1 MTAATNLRTLFENK
15 YPGKD
20 RIFEEVIKPIFDK
33 AKDATLTDNQQ
44 LSESDKR
51 LVKSFSI
58 IAQVR
63 GGFPITFADV
73 ELKDTVALKRSRVA
87 IQNCV
92 RKIMTNDSSAIIFF
106 HFTDNTKDWRV
117 SFVNKGDSGKDSTN
131 AKRYTYL
138 CGVNHGCRTIAE
150 RFNAL
155 AKLDRITDKDM
166 ISAFSVESL
175 TKEFF
180 GQLFTWYSDWACKVC
195 KFPSDKCIAANA
207 DLTTEKNE
215 INLIRLITRI
225 MFVWFIKQK
234 NLIPTWIFNKNELAE
249 ILTDA
254 DLSSDKKGN
263 YYNAV
268 LQNLF
273 FGALNKKIEERTF
286 AEVSKA
292 GVANEQYGIKTYFRD
307 ANEGSFFKCSPK
319 EMIQKF
325 LDVPFLNGGLFECLD
340 WDEPIKNNTSHKV
353 HYVDGFS
360 RDKDRRAF
368 VPNILFW
375 NEDEKQP
382 GLITIL
388 SRYNFTVEESTPSD
402 VQVALDPELLGKI
415 FENLLGTYNP
425 ETRESARKESGSF
438 YTPREIVS
446 YMVNSSI
453 KAYLQEKVPD
463 VSEENLERLT
473 NDNKADDS
481 EIKLTEEQINKI
493 RSALFEIKIIDPAC
507 GSGAFPMGI
516 LNKLVEIHV
525 LLDKL
530 SASTKSEH
538 NLYIKKGQ
546 SVNYNPDES
555 LKINAE
561 YLGNQEFKLYV
572 NGEEENK
579 IYNSQDLALHVKEI
593 INKHNKKIGKSTIAN
608 LFSQGRID
616 DGKSFNSIKTKTDI
630 HQIVDEDTKDIIWQY
645 RSYNVQNKF
654 RQYRNEEKPALS
666 IDAAEEDND
675 FEYAKYLYSLKTR
688 IIQDSIFGVDIQPI
702 AVQISK
708 LRFFIS
714 LICEQPK
721 IENHPEEN
729 YGYNPLPN
737 LETKFVAANTLIG
750 KAKKTDDM
758 ALFANPR
765 IDEITKK
772 LGEIRKVHFSA
783 KTAQEKK
790 ENREQDE
797 KLRKELS
804 KLLEEDQVYSPED
817 AKQLAEWNPYD
828 QSAPASSFFDAEW
841 MFGVKDGFDIV
852 IGNPPYISAPMQIAS
867 PQLAEQRQKLV
878 ESKKYKSLYQKWD
891 LYIPFIELG
900 TQLNC
905 ENGITTMIVPFPLTN
920 QLYAKVLRK
929 MLVEEYDMFELVDLN
944 GTKIF
949 DNATVS
955 NCIPFVKKVRKSHA
969 DSFLLTQNQKNKN
982 GKSLDIP
989 NLCGNSTWISKIDEN
1004 LHISRAFE
1012 QTKNVLV
1019 QDEKNYVWNVTQ
1031 EKRETNRHADM
1042 NVLGDY
1048 CYVSY
1053 GLRPNSDEK
1062 TAKGEFKKEDLISE
1076 IEDGTPRRKYIEGK
1090 DIERYSV
1097 KRIRYLEYGSERSPA
1112 KLVRP
1117 TFKEWF
1123 EHSKIMFSKF
1133 GGLSGILNNK
1143 DFLLHN
1149 DTVIGAM
1156 LWKDLH
1162 GVENKSIASSIKK
1175 FSTMNREDMEK
1186 LSETVDLRF
1195 LLGVMNSRYANI
1207 LLASI
1212 RGDDFNTYPEYI
1224 RNIPIPSATP
1234 TQQKLIIALVD
1245 KILTAKK
1252 ANPQADTSKEEA
1264 EIDQLV
1270 YALYGLSEDEIKI
1283 VEGR

>member
-15 YPGKD
+15 YPGKEV
-20 RIFEEVIKPIFDK
+20 IFRELIKPIFDK

-87 IQNCV
+87 IQSCV

-117 SFVNKGDSGKDSTN
+117 SFVNKGDSRKDSTN

-234 NLIPTWIFNKNELAE
+234 NLIPTWIFNKNELVE
-249 ILTDA
+249 ILADA
-254 DLSSDKKGN
+254 DLISDKKGN

-273 FGALNKKIEERTF
+273 FGALNKKIEERAF

-307 ANEGSFFKCSPK
+307 ANEGSFFKLSPK
-319 EMIQKF
+319 EMVKKF

-340 WDEPIKNNTSHKV
+340 WDEPTKNNTSHKV

-375 NEDEKQP
+375 SEDEKQP

-453 KAYLQEKVPD
+453 KAYLQEKVPE

-561 YLGNQEFKLYV
+561 YLGNQEFKLCV
-572 NGEEENK
+572 NGKEENT

-593 INKHNKKIGKSTIAN
+593 INRHNKKLGKSTIAN

-765 IDEITKK
+765 IDEITQK

-790 ENREQDE
+790 ENREEDE

-804 KLLEEDQVYSPED
+804 KLLEEEQVYSPED

-841 MFGVKDGFDIV
+841 MFGVKDGFDVV

-955 NCIPFVKKVRKSHA
+955 NCIPFVKKARKSHA
-969 DSFLLTQNQKNKN
+969 DSILLTQNQKNKN
-982 GKSLDIP
+982 GKSLDFP
-989 NLCGNSTWISKIDEN
+989 NPCGNSIWISKIDEN

-1012 QTKNVLV
+1012 QTKNDLV
-1019 QDEKNYVWNVTQ
+1019 QDEKTYVWNVTR
-1031 EKRETNRHADM
+1031 EKREANRHADM
-1042 NVLGDY
+1042 HVLGDY
-1048 CYVSY
+1048 CYISV
-1053 GLRPNSDEK
+1053 GMVLNSDESAEGDK
-1062 TAKGEFKKEDLISE
+1062 FVKADLISANQDE
-1076 IEDGTPRRKYIEGK
+1076 IHCKKYIEGK
-1090 DIERYSV
+1090 DLERYSV
-1097 KRIRYLEYGSERSPA
+1097 KRVRFLEYGTERSPS
-1112 KLVRP
+1112 KLRRP
-1117 TFKEWF
+1117 TFE
-1123 EHSKIMFSKF
+1123 ELYTNSK
-1133 GGLSGILNNK
+1133 
-1143 DFLLHN
+1143 LLIN
-1149 DTVIGAM
+1149 SLGELKASVDLGDYYYCEQQVRMAL
-1156 LWKDLH
+1156 LWKELH

-1175 FSTMNREDMEK
+1175 FSTMSREAMEE
-1186 LSETVDLRF
+1186 LSKTVDLRY
-1195 LLGVMNSRYANI
+1195 LLGVMNSKYASV
-1207 LLASI
+1207 LLTNN
-1212 RGDDFNTYPEYI
+1212 RGGDYHITPEHI

-1234 TQQKLIIALVD
+1234 AQQKPIIALVD
-1245 KILTAKK
+1245 KILAAKK
-1252 ANPQADTSKEEA
+1252 ADSTADTSMLEA
-1264 EIDQLV
+1264 EIDRLV
-1270 YALYGLSEDEIKI
+1270 YQLYGLSEDEIKI

>member
-20 RIFEEVIKPIFDK
+20 RIFSEVIKPIFDK

-249 ILTDA
+249 ILADA
-254 DLSSDKKGN
+254 DFTSDKKGN

-273 FGALNKKIEERTF
+273 FGALNKKIEERAF

-319 EMIQKF
+319 EMVQKF

-340 WDEPIKNNTSHKV
+340 WDEPTENNTSHKV

-360 RDKDRRAF
+360 RNKDRRAF

-375 NEDEKQP
+375 NEDEKHP

-463 VSEENLERLT
+463 ISEENLEKLT

-516 LNKLVEIHV
+516 LNKLVESHV
-525 LLDKL
+525 LLDRL

-561 YLGNQEFKLYV
+561 YLGNQEFKLFV
-572 NGEEENK
+572 NGKEENT
-579 IYNSQDLALHVKEI
+579 IYNSQNLALHVKEI

-654 RQYRNEEKPALS
+654 RQYRNEEKLALS
-666 IDAAEEDND
+666 IDFTEEDND

-841 MFGVKDGFDIV
+841 MFGIKDGFDVV
-852 IGNPPYISAPMQIAS
+852 IGNPPYVQLQGDGGKLAKIYENQKFAAFAKTGDIYCLFYEKGFNLLNTKGLLCFITSNKWMRAGYGEKLRDFFAKNVNPILLVDFAGVKVFDSATVDTNIMLFEKAKNSGKTKSCIATSLTKDGLSNLSDFVQQESTELCFNSSCSWVILSPIEQSIKAKIEKIGTPLKDWDINIYRGVLTGFNDAFIISGEKRKEI
-867 PQLAEQRQKLV
+867 LANC
-878 ESKKYKSLYQKWD
+878 KSVDERKRTDDLIRPILRGRDIKRYEYNFAD
-891 LYIPFIELG
+891 LYLINTHNGVKDKNIPRIDIKDYPAIKNHLDEYWDKISTRADKGDTPYNLRNCAYMDEFNKPKILWSETMRVHKHSNERFPRFSFDYNGFITDKTCFFAVGEKLEWIVCF
-900 TQLNC
+900 LNSYVGQYLC
-905 ENGITTMIVPFPLTN
+905 SKYVSILDNGGYLMQKIYIEKIPLPSVPD
-920 QLYAKVLRK
+920 K
-929 MLVEEYDMFELVDLN
+929 MLDLCKSQIKKATKEKENEIDLKIYNIYGFNNEE
-944 GTKIF
+944 I
-949 DNATVS
+949 
-955 NCIPFVKKVRKSHA
+955 
-969 DSFLLTQNQKNKN
+969 
-982 GKSLDIP
+982 
-989 NLCGNSTWISKIDEN
+989 
-1004 LHISRAFE
+1004 
-1012 QTKNVLV
+1012 
-1019 QDEKNYVWNVTQ
+1019 
-1031 EKRETNRHADM
+1031 
-1042 NVLGDY
+1042 
-1048 CYVSY
+1048 
-1053 GLRPNSDEK
+1053 
-1062 TAKGEFKKEDLISE
+1062 
-1076 IEDGTPRRKYIEGK
+1076 KY
-1090 DIERYSV
+1090 
-1097 KRIRYLEYGSERSPA
+1097 L
-1112 KLVRP
+1112 
-1117 TFKEWF
+1117 
-1123 EHSKIMFSKF
+1123 
-1133 GGLSGILNNK
+1133 
-1143 DFLLHN
+1143 
-1149 DTVIGAM
+1149 
-1156 LWKDLH
+1156 
-1162 GVENKSIASSIKK
+1162 KSII
-1175 FSTMNREDMEK
+1175 
-1186 LSETVDLRF
+1186 
-1195 LLGVMNSRYANI
+1195 
-1207 LLASI
+1207 
-1212 RGDDFNTYPEYI
+1212 
-1224 RNIPIPSATP
+1224 
-1234 TQQKLIIALVD
+1234 
-1245 KILTAKK
+1245 
-1252 ANPQADTSKEEA
+1252 
-1264 EIDQLV
+1264 
-1270 YALYGLSEDEIKI
+1270 
-1283 VEGR
+1283 

>member
-1 MTAATNLRTLFENK
+1 MMLDLRTIFESA
-15 YPGKD
+15 YPGKEV
-20 RIFEEVIKPIFDK
+20 IFSEVIKPIFDK

-58 IAQVR
+58 IAQLR

-87 IQNCV
+87 IQSCV

-131 AKRYTYL
+131 AKGYTYL

-150 RFNAL
+150 RLNAL

-180 GQLFTWYSDWACKVC
+180 GQLFTWYSDWACKAC

-249 ILTDA
+249 ILADA
-254 DLSSDKKGN
+254 DLASDKKGN

-273 FGALNKKIEERTF
+273 FGALNKKIEERAF

-307 ANEGSFFKCSPK
+307 ANEGSFFKLSPK
-319 EMIQKF
+319 EMVKKF

-360 RDKDRRAF
+360 RDKERRAF
-368 VPNILFW
+368 VPNVLFW
-375 NEDEKQP
+375 SEDEKQP

-473 NDNKADDS
+473 NGNKADDS
-481 EIKLTEEQINKI
+481 EIELTEEQINI
-493 RSALFEIKIIDPAC
+493 IQSSLFEIKIIDPAC

-572 NGEEENK
+572 NEKEENT

-593 INKHNKKIGKSTIAN
+593 INRHNKKLGKNTIAN

-758 ALFANPR
+758 VLFANPR

-790 ENREQDE
+790 ENREEDE

-804 KLLEEDQVYSPED
+804 KLLEEEQVYSPD
-817 AKQLAEWNPYD
+817 DTKQLAEWNPYD

-841 MFGVKDGFDIV
+841 MFGIKDGFDIV

-867 PQLAEQRQKLV
+867 PQLAEQRQKLI

-929 MLVEEYDMFELVDLN
+929 MLVEEYDMFELADLN

-955 NCIPFVKKVRKSHA
+955 NCIPFVKKVSHGFDFA
-969 DSFLLTQNQKNKN
+969 SAK
-982 GKSLDIP
+982 I
-989 NLCGNSTWISKIDEN
+989 WISKIDEKLN
-1004 LHISRAFE
+1004 IYRAFK
-1012 QTKNVLV
+1012 QTKRDLE
-1019 QDEKNYVWNVTQ
+1019 QDEKTYVWNVTQ
-1031 EKRETNRHADM
+1031 EKRETNRHAEM
-1042 NVLGDY
+1042 HVLGDY
-1048 CYVSY
+1048 CYISKGMV
-1053 GLRPNSDEK
+1053 LNSDEK
-1062 TAKGEFKKEDLISE
+1062 EKVEVFKKAELISE
-1076 IEDGTPRRKYIEGK
+1076 LQDEIHCRKFLEGK
-1090 DIERYSV
+1090 DCGKYV
-1097 KRIRYLEYGSERSPA
+1097 ANTIRYLEYDTERVPDKCS
-1112 KLVRP
+1112 RP
-1117 TFKEWF
+1117 TFRELYTTPKL
-1123 EHSKIMFSKF
+1123 MFNRLGSLQVF
-1133 GGLSGILNNK
+1133 FDK
-1143 DFLLHN
+1143 DGDFTTS
-1149 DTVIGAM
+1149 DAM
-1156 LWKDLH
+1156 FVCLLWKDLH

-1175 FSTMNREDMEK
+1175 FSMMNRNEMEK
-1186 LSETVDLRF
+1186 LSKTVDLRY
-1195 LLGVMNSRYANI
+1195 LLGVMNSKYASV
-1207 LLASI
+1207 LLTNL
-1212 RGDDFNTYPEYI
+1212 RGGDYHIYPEHI

-1234 TQQKLIIALVD
+1234 AQQKPIIALVD
-1245 KILTAKK
+1245 KILTQKK
-1252 ANPQADTSKEEA
+1252 ANQQADTSKEEA
-1264 EIDQLV
+1264 EIDHLV
-1270 YALYGLSEDEIKI
+1270 YALYRLSEDEIKI

>member
-1 MTAATNLRTLFENK
+1 MTNFRPIFENDWC
-15 YPGKD
+15 G
-20 RIFEEVIKPIFDK
+20 IEVF
-33 AKDATLTDNQQ
+33 
-44 LSESDKR
+44 
-51 LVKSFSI
+51 
-58 IAQVR
+58 
-63 GGFPITFADV
+63 
-73 ELKDTVALKRSRVA
+73 LKDVLSPVFGEYEQGYD
-87 IQNCV
+87 IL
-92 RKIMTNDSSAIIFF
+92 TNDSDVREKAKNANITEIRHAATFDFFGSELKVFDITVGDNKKLENNKVGIQAIVRQYINQFEGALVIF
-106 HFTDNTKDWRV
+106 HHQNVKNQEWRF
-117 SFVNKGDSGKDSTN
+117 SFIEKRINAKDSTS
-131 AKRYTYL
+131 AKRYTYIL
-138 CGVNHGCRTIAE
+138 GRHLPARTVSE
-150 RFNAL
+150 RFAYL
-155 AKLDRITDKDM
+155 EAHKDVLTMKDLTD
-166 ISAFSVESL
+166 AFSVESL

-254 DLSSDKKGN
+254 DLSSDKEGN

-273 FGALNKKIEERTF
+273 FGALNKKIEERAF

-307 ANEGSFFKCSPK
+307 ANEGSFFKLSPK
-319 EMIQKF
+319 EMVKKF

-340 WDEPIKNNTSHKV
+340 WDEPTKNNTSHKV

-561 YLGNQEFKLYV
+561 YLGNQEFKLSV
-572 NGEEENK
+572 NGEEENT

-593 INKHNKKIGKSTIAN
+593 INKYNKELGKKTIAN

-616 DGKSFNSIKTKTDI
+616 DGKNFNSIKTKTDI

-666 IDAAEEDND
+666 IDAAEEDSD

-790 ENREQDE
+790 ENREEDE

-817 AKQLAEWNPYD
+817 AKQLAAWNPYD

-841 MFGVKDGFDIV
+841 MFGVKDGFDVV
-852 IGNPPYISAPMQIAS
+852 IGNPPYVQLQGDGGKLAKIYENQKFAAFAKTGDIYCLFYEKGFNLLNAKGLLCFITSNKWMRAGYGEKLRDFFAKNVNPILLVDFAGVKVFDSATVDTNIMLFEKAKNAGKTKSCIATSLTKDGLANLSDFVQHNSSACDFATSDSWVILSPIEQSIKRKIEAVGVPLKDWNISINYGLKTGFNDAFIVSGAKRDEI
-867 PQLAEQRQKLV
+867 LANCKTDEEREKTAELIRPV
-878 ESKKYKSLYQKWD
+878 LRGRDIKRYSYEYAD
-891 LYIPFIELG
+891 LYLIATFPAKHYDIEKYPAVKDYLLSFG
-900 TQLNC
+900 MERLEQTGKEHTIKGEKIKARKKTNNKWFETQDSISYWDEFNKPKIVWGNLNLSATYTFAPAGMMI
-905 ENGITTMIVPFPLTN
+905 NAPATMIVP
-920 QLYAKVLRK
+920 AS
-929 MLVEEYDMFELVDLN
+929 E
-944 GTKIF
+944 
-949 DNATVS
+949 S
-955 NCIPFVKKVRKSHA
+955 
-969 DSFLLTQNQKNKN
+969 LL
-982 GKSLDIP
+982 
-989 NLCGNSTWISKIDEN
+989 C
-1004 LHISRAFE
+1004 
-1012 QTKNVLV
+1012 
-1019 QDEKNYVWNVTQ
+1019 
-1031 EKRETNRHADM
+1031 
-1042 NVLGDY
+1042 
-1048 CYVSY
+1048 
-1053 GLRPNSDEK
+1053 
-1062 TAKGEFKKEDLISE
+1062 
-1076 IEDGTPRRKYIEGK
+1076 
-1090 DIERYSV
+1090 
-1097 KRIRYLEYGSERSPA
+1097 
-1112 KLVRP
+1112 
-1117 TFKEWF
+1117 
-1123 EHSKIMFSKF
+1123 
-1133 GGLSGILNNK
+1133 ILN
-1143 DFLLHN
+1143 
-1149 DTVIGAM
+1149 
-1156 LWKDLH
+1156 
-1162 GVENKSIASSIKK
+1162 S
-1175 FSTMNREDMEK
+1175 K
-1186 LSETVDLRF
+1186 LAD
-1195 LLGVMNSRYANI
+1195 Y
-1207 LLASI
+1207 
-1212 RGDDFNTYPEYI
+1212 YI
-1224 RNIPIPSATP
+1224 RNLGVTRNGGYFEYKPMFIEQLPIPKNIDE
-1234 TQQKLIIALVD
+1234 KLFKDFTEKELD
-1245 KILTAKK
+1245 NEEKIDRK
-1252 ANPQADTSKEEA
+1252 
-1264 EIDQLV
+1264 V
-1270 YALYGLSEDEIKI
+1270 YELYGLNTEEISFIEK
-1283 VEGR
+1283 VAKPF